1 LLLQLLLVRQLSL
14 LSAALIALL
23 QQTQRQMAA
32 LLNLKASA
40 RLVQRTSS
48 WWLSMFL
55 QLAVQI

>member
-32 LLNLKASA
+32 LLNLKAAA